1 MSKIIRWSVLKNTQL
16 KLERNISFETIL
28 SLLDTDNVLADVEH
42 PNLVKYPNQRI
53 FVLLIVDYVYMV
65 PYIENDEEIFLK
77 TIIPSRKLTKQYL
90 GVQNG

>member
-28 SLLDTDNVLADVEH
+28 SLLDTDNVLADVKH

>member
-28 SLLDTDNVLADVEH
+28 SLLDADNVLADVEH

>member
-16 KLERNISFETIL
+16 KLEQNISFETIL
-28 SLLDTDNVLADVEH
+28 SPLDTDNVLADVEH